1 MNRLTGK
8 WLLASLA
15 LAITGCGGDTQ
26 VSPNLS
32 TVDQAKSDETTKVPP
47 DFERDY
53 RLSIGDKLYI
63 RVAGQQGYS
72 GAVPVGDDGIISH
85 PQIGKLQTLGLSIA
99 DLERVIAERLR
110 GADVAA
116 TGVKV
121 SVLNLRAIYVIGEV
135 EESGE
140 YPYFEGLRVKE
151 AVESAGGYTYRA
163 DEERVFV
170 TRYSHSGEAEMPIS
184 SIALPGD
191 IIRVPQLYF

>member
-1 MNRLTGK
+1 MNRIARQC
-8 WLLASLA
+8 LLASWALA
-15 LAITGCGGDTQ
+15 LIGCGGGAQVVPNMPSADLARSTDTTQ
-26 VSPNLS
+26 M
-32 TVDQAKSDETTKVPP
+32 AP

-63 RVAGQQGYS
+63 RVGGQQAYS

-85 PQIGKLQTLGLSIA
+85 PQIGRLQTLGLSIA
-99 DLERVIAERLR
+99 DLERVISERLKD
-110 GADVAA
+110 ADGAA
-116 TGVKV
+116 TGVTV
-121 SVLNLRAIYVIGEV
+121 SILNLRAIYIIGEV

-151 AVESAGGYTYRA
+151 AIESAGGYTYRA

-170 TRYSHSGEAEMPIS
+170 TRYSRSGEAEMPIS